1 MNFQFLRPEWLLML
15 LPLAGFVWL
24 YWHRRFL
31 SRDWYSIIDPKLL
44 PHLVT
49 DKKGRGVGIYL
60 ILFSIIGILMV
71 IALSGPVWKKLPL
84 PVYQQQSS
92 LVIALDL
99 SNSMNTTDIKPSRL
113 AMARLKMMDLLK
125 SRKEGQTALLAY
137 AATAYTVT
145 PLTDDI
151 KTIQALVSSLSS
163 EIMPAQGSRADLAVE
178 KAVEL
183 FTNAGIGRGDILIIT
198 DGIHA
203 KSLARIRDMN
213 IDRYRISILA
223 VGTAEGAP
231 IPISGGG
238 FLKDSSGS
246 IVIPKTDHGFLR
258 SAAYSLG
265 GMYSALSMDDSDLTL
280 FDGLFNQG
288 MVAEHEQTDFKA
300 DRWQEEG
307 PWLLLLATPL
317 AALFFRRGLI
327 LSILLAIFL
336 LPASNP
342 LWAVDGWWD
351 KAWQNSNQRGHK
363 LLDEGDAENAA
374 RLFTHQDWKAAALY
388 KSGQYEQA
396 LQQFEALESKDALYN
411 QGNTLAKMGRLQE
424 ALESY
429 DDVLQK
435 QPDHEDARY
444 NRELVEQ
451 ALKQQ
456 QKQQQANQQNK
467 PQEGDE
473 QNQSDQENQNEQN
486 SDQQSADQN
495 SDEPSSRSEQN
506 EDQSGQQSSSAEQ
519 TEEDEMDSSM
529 QEGSTEQQE
538 QDQAAQKQQ
547 QAEADE
553 EEMKDA
559 KSAPSEQEVD
569 ENLTKQAEA
578 QWLRRIPD
586 DPGGLLRNKFKYQ
599 YGRQQQPTVEQEQ
612 W

>member
-1 MNFQFLRPEWLLML
+1 MSFQFLRPEWLFML
-15 LPLAGFVWL
+15 LPLTGLMWL

-31 SRDWYSIIDPKLL
+31 SRNWHSVIDPKLL

-49 DKKGRGVGIYL
+49 GKKGRGAGIYL
-60 ILFSIIGILMV
+60 ILFSIIGTLIV

-113 AMARLKMMDLLK
+113 ARARLKMMDLLK
-125 SRKEGQTALLAY
+125 TRKEGQTALLAY

-151 KTIQALVSSLSS
+151 NTIQALVSSLSS

-183 FTNAGIGRGDILIIT
+183 FANAGIGRGDILIIT

-203 KSLARIRDMN
+203 KSLSRIRDMD

-231 IPISGGG
+231 IPIRGGG

-246 IVIPKTDHGFLR
+246 IVIPKTDHGLLR

-280 FDGLFNQG
+280 FDGLFNQT
-288 MVAEHEQTDFKA
+288 MTAEHEQTDFKA

-307 PWLLLLATPL
+307 PWLLLLVTPL
-317 AALFFRRGLI
+317 TALFFRRGVI
-327 LSILLAIFL
+327 LSILLVLFL
-336 LPASNP
+336 LPASNS
-342 LWAVDGWWD
+342 LFAADGWWD
-351 KAWQNSNQRGHK
+351 KAWQNSDQRGQK
-363 LLDEGDAENAA
+363 LLNAGDADKAA
-374 RLFTHQDWKAAALY
+374 RLFTRQDWKAAALY
-388 KSGQYEQA
+388 RSGQYEQA
-396 LQQFEALESKDALYN
+396 LQQLEALESHDALYN
-411 QGNTLAKMGRLQE
+411 RGNTLAKMGRLQE

-429 DDVLQK
+429 DDLLKK
-435 QPDHEDARY
+435 QPDHEDAHY

-456 QKQQQANQQNK
+456 QKQQQDNQ
-467 PQEGDE
+467 QEGDE

-486 SDQQSADQN
+486 SDQQSADQ
-495 SDEPSSRSEQN
+495 SADDPSSRSEQN
-506 EDQSGQQSSSAEQ
+506 GDHSEQQNSSAEQ
-519 TEEDEMDSSM
+519 AEEDERDSSM
-529 QEGSTEQQE
+529 QENSTEQQDD
-538 QDQAAQKQQ
+538 DQAAQNQQ
-547 QAEADE
+547 QAEANE
-553 EEMKDA
+553 NEMQDGQ
-559 KSAPSEQEVD
+559 PTPIEQEVE
-569 ENLTKQAEA
+569 ENLSKQAEA

-599 YGRQQQPTVEQEQ
+599 YGRQQQSTVEQEQ